1 MDAFSDR
8 DHFIAYSNN
17 NDNKVSFASLF
28 AVVFILKK
36 KDKGNKPKKT
46 IRLNAAFKKIEWLID
61 VWIDCIY

>member
-8 DHFIAYSNN
+8 DHFIAYSHK

-36 KDKGNKPKKT
+36 KDKGKKPKKT
-46 IRLNAAFKKIEWLID
+46 IWLNAAFKKIEWLMD
-61 VWIDCIY
+61 GSIDCIY

>member
-36 KDKGNKPKKT
+36 KDKGKKPKKKN
-46 IRLNAAFKKIEWLID
+46 IRLNAAFKKIE
-61 VWIDCIY
+61 